1 MNTKKQ
7 YMLKVFILLLPTYS
21 IGCFANESAAYDDA
35 QALGACA
42 GMLEFTSQIL
52 AAQGKPA
59 NAERFHQQAN
69 GWRIATM
76 GALSEANWKSENI
89 NSTADSIYNSELTI
103 WQSKLERNDPN
114 IISELEISTSKC
126 EGIKGKQESY
136 RKAIKQKLLAN

>member
-7 YMLKVFILLLPTYS
+7 YMLKAFILLLPIYS
-21 IGCFANESAAYDDA
+21 ISCLANESAAYDDA

-42 GMLEFTSQIL
+42 AMLEFTSQIL

-59 NAERFHQQAN
+59 SAESFHQQAN

-76 GALSEANWKSENI
+76 GALSEANWKPENI
-89 NSTADSIYNSELTI
+89 NSTVDSIYNSALTN

-114 IISELEISTSKC
+114 IISDLELSTRKCQEIN
-126 EGIKGKQESY
+126 EKQEKY
-136 RKAIKQKLLAN
+136 RKAIKQKLLTN